1 MAMTPE
7 EKNARRR
14 EARAA
19 KRAAEGAA
27 AAPPRPGRPAMVE
40 RSDTSVSLERA
51 LHDRF
56 KVVCAATG
64 MTQSERL
71 RYLIDAD
78 VQAHDAAP
86 ARAAEGAAA

>member
-1 MAMTPE
+1 MAITNE

-14 EARAA
+14 AARAER
-19 KRAAEGAA
+19 RAAEGAA
-27 AAPPRPGRPAMVE
+27 AAPPRPGRRPMDN
-40 RSDTSVSLERA
+40 RSDTSVSLERE

-71 RYLIDAD
+71 RFLIDAD
-78 VQAHDAAP
+78 VKAHEAAP
-86 ARAAEGAAA
+86 ARAGAAA